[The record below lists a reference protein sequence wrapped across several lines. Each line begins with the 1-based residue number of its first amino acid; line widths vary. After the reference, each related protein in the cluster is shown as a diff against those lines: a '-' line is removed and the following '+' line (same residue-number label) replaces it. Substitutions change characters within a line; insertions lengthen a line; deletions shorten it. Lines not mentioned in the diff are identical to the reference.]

1 MDSLSPSGRRN
12 RISKTSDNQLSLTAL
27 NSHRV
32 GKLIERSLLPFA
44 ALVAVVLC
52 VSEKPMQASFSVAS
66 AAAIM
71 SEINRKRSNKLLQE
85 REKSPKAIINN
96 LPHHI
101 ISQSSRKFDSL
112 YENQQQQFKEFNHIR
127 ESFARLKGELKQ
139 VTEDSVQLSQK
150 IAEKN
155 LDRTRLTHTIRKNH
169 ELQRQLQKLEL
180 GTIDSLSRDTEELKQ
195 QLAQIEQIIATQQQL
210 TNSKPALSTSQNRNR
225 VANKAKIPHRPAD
238 HRVLIVVDES
248 NARISAMEQK
258 CKLNFAKLLD
268 LLKDKSTDCK
278 AIAYIATD
286 PQNKK
291 QPAFLSRLKNKGFQI
306 VSKPV
311 VKRADGSVKGNLDM
325 EIGLDLVNLV
335 DSYDTAV
342 LVSGD
347 ADFVCAVNQSR
358 SYGKRV
364 EVASFRTNT
373 SKSLIKAADSYLNL
387 ETIIE
392 QIC

>member
-1 MDSLSPSGRRN
+1 MDSLSLSGRQN
-12 RISKTSDNQLSLTAL
+12 HISKTSGKQLSLPAL
-27 NSHRV
+27 NGRKV

-44 ALVAVVLC
+44 TLMAVVLC
-52 VSEKPMQASFSVAS
+52 LSEKPMPASLLVAS
-66 AAAIM
+66 AAAVT
-71 SEINRKRSNKLLQE
+71 SEINRKRNNELLRKEQ
-85 REKSPKAIINN
+85 SPKAVINN
-96 LPHHI
+96 LQQHI
-101 ISQSSRKFDSL
+101 ISHNSRQFDSL
-112 YENQQQQFKEFNHIR
+112 YENQQQQLKEINQIT
-127 ESFARLKGELKQ
+127 ESLDWLRGELKQ
-139 VTEDSVQLSQK
+139 VTEDSAQLSQK

-180 GTIDSLSRDTEELKQ
+180 STIDSLSRDTEELKQ

-225 VANKAKIPHRPAD
+225 VANQAKIPHRPAD
-238 HRVLIVVDES
+238 HRVLVMVDES

-258 CKLNFAKLLD
+258 CKLNFTKLLD

-278 AIAYIATD
+278 AIAYVATD
-286 PQNKK
+286 SKNKK
-291 QPAFLSRLKNKGFQI
+291 QPAFLSRLKKKGFQI
-306 VSKPV
+306 VSKPIV
-311 VKRADGSVKGNLDM
+311 RRADGSVKGNLDM
-325 EIGLDLVNLV
+325 EIGLGLVNLI

-347 ADFVCAVNQSR
+347 ADFICAVNQSR

-373 SKSLIKAADSYLNL
+373 SASLIKAADSYLNL
-387 ETIIE
+387 ETIKE